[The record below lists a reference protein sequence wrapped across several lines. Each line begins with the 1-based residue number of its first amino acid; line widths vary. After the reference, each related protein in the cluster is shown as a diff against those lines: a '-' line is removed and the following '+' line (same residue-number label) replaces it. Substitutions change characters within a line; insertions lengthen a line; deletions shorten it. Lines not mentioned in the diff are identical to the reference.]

1 MAYDEEI
8 QTGTMSMTRTV
19 QTVLAGI
26 FLLAG
31 PAQVA
36 AEQGERPGDAHGAV
50 LERYCFGC
58 HNERLRTADLALDQA
73 DTANVGADAELWE
86 KVVGKLRTG
95 MMPPVGRPRPDQAMR
110 DGLVAWLQG
119 ELDRAA
125 ERDPNPGRVD
135 GLRRLSRTEYRNAI
149 RDLLALDVDVAELLP
164 ADDSS
169 GGFDNAS
176 LGGLDPGRMEAYLL
190 AARKVSRLAVGAPVR
205 PTSHTFVV
213 PSDLTQNRH
222 IAGLPFGTRGGVVVP
237 FTFPASAEY
246 AEYEVDIELGR
257 DFLQLGL
264 IGPAGL
270 SEPHDLVVTLDGEIV
285 HRERI
290 EAPAMPSS
298 RRQRAGGDGQDPTDG
313 PVDLYASNADET
325 SGGPDVSVR
334 VPVDAGTRALGVAF
348 IAKGARLIEQHLEPF
363 ARPHVA
369 QGEDQRPEPVI
380 QTVEVTGPFQAS
392 GSRTDT
398 ASRQRIFSCR
408 PLSQLEET
416 DCARAI
422 LTDLARR
429 AYRRPVTESDLDNL
443 LAFYREGHREGQSS
457 PAGGFEA
464 GIHRALRRL
473 LAHPEFLLR
482 IERDPEGSAPT
493 RPYRIS
499 DLELAS
505 RLSFFLWGSIPDDE
519 LLDSA
524 SRGRLSEPEVLEQQ
538 VRRMLGD
545 ARASALVENFAA
557 QWLYLRNLP
566 EVTPDAW
573 LFPDFDDNLRR
584 SMRRET
590 ELFFESI
597 IREDRSVV
605 DLLDADYTFVDER
618 LARHYGMP
626 HVRGSRFR
634 RVALGADSGRGGL
647 LGQASIL
654 TVTSYATRTSPVL
667 RGKWVLEN
675 ILGTPPPPPPA
686 NVPPLG
692 DTKSEQSLSMRERM
706 VQHRA
711 NPVCASCHAMMD
723 PIGLSFENFDG
734 IGRWRTRTDGFAPI
748 DVSGS
753 LPDGSG
759 YEGVAGLK
767 AALLSRPELFVGTL
781 TEKLLAYALGRAVE
795 YYDAPAVRRI
805 VRDAEQH
812 DYRFSSLIAG
822 IVRSTPFQMRS
833 SES

>member
-1 MAYDEEI
+1 ML
-8 QTGTMSMTRTV
+8 MSRTA
-19 QTVLAGI
+19 QATLAG
-26 FLLAG
+26 LLLLGGTA
-31 PAQVA
+31 PLA
-36 AEQGERPGDAHGAV
+36 AEQQQGGRGDIVAHGA
-50 LERYCFGC
+50 LINRYCVGC
-58 HNERLRTADLALDQA
+58 HNERLRTAGLMLDQA
-73 DTANVGADAELWE
+73 ELANVGAEAELWE
-86 KVVGKLRTG
+86 KVVRKLRAG
-95 MMPPVGRPRPDQAMR
+95 MMPPAGRPRPDQAPR
-110 DGLVAWLQG
+110 DGLVAWLES
-119 ELDRAA
+119 ELDGAA
-125 ERDPNPGRVD
+125 ERNPNPGRVD
-135 GLRRLSRTEYRNAI
+135 GLRRLSGTEYRNTI

-205 PTSHTFVV
+205 PTSQTFVV

-222 IAGLPFGTRGGVVVP
+222 IAGLPFGTRGGVLVP
-237 FTFPASAEY
+237 FTFPLDAEY
-246 AEYEVDIELGR
+246 DIDIILGR

-270 SEPHDLVVTLDGEIV
+270 TVPHDIVVTLDGEIV
-285 HRERI
+285 HEARL
-290 EAPAMPSS
+290 EAPPLPSPRQPAGDS
-298 RRQRAGGDGQDPTDG
+298 RNPVDGQ
-313 PVDLYASNADET
+313 VDLYGSNENDK

-334 VPVDAGTRALGVAF
+334 LPVQAGRRALGVAF
-348 IAKGARLIEQHLEPF
+348 IAKGSRLIEQHQEPF
-363 ARPHVA
+363 ERPHVA
-369 QGEDQRPEPVI
+369 QGEDQRPEPVV
-380 QTVEVTGPFQAS
+380 QTVEITGPYQAN
-392 GSRTDT
+392 GARTDT

-408 PLSQLEET
+408 PASRLQET
-416 DCARAI
+416 DCATAI
-422 LTDLARR
+422 LTNLARR
-429 AYRRPVTESDLDNL
+429 AYRRPVNQADLDDL
-443 LAFYREGHREGQSS
+443 LAFYREGYAEGQAV

-482 IERDPEGSAPT
+482 IERDPQGGDVTS
-493 RPYRIS
+493 PYRTS

-505 RLSFFLWGSIPDDE
+505 RLSFFLWSSIPDDE
-519 LLDSA
+519 LLDAA
-524 SRGRLSEPEVLEQQ
+524 SRGILSNPEVLEQQ
-538 VRRMLGD
+538 VRRMLAD
-545 ARASALVENFAA
+545 ARSSALVDNFAA

-605 DLLDADYTFVDER
+605 DLLAADYTFVDER

-634 RVALGADSGRGGL
+634 RVALDPDSGRGGL

-692 DTKSEQSLSMRERM
+692 DTRSEQALSMRERIA
-706 VQHRA
+706 QHRA

-723 PIGLSFENFDG
+723 PIGLSLENFDG
-734 IGRWRTRTDGFAPI
+734 IGRWRNRTEGFAPL
-748 DVSGS
+748 DVSGN
-753 LPDGSG
+753 LPDGSA

-767 AALLSRPELFVGTL
+767 ATLLSRPDMFVTTL

-795 YYDAPAVRRI
+795 HYDAPAVRRI
-805 VRDAEQH
+805 VRDAGQRG
-812 DYRFSSLIAG
+812 YPFSSLVLG
-822 IVRSTPFQMRS
+822 IVRSTPFQMRN